1 MRNEKECDLKNRLEM
16 LVGHEIE
23 LNPQLVV
30 PISTHTIQ
38 SGKLTFRK
46 VDVVVTQEL
55 DAVGKPSDVC
65 TENEIIDVSGTGK
78 TLNDGK
84 IELKLSSFL
93 CSEDFPLL
101 FESPAIVVVTARA
114 QSPILVTARASV
126 TANKGDV
133 KIEVE
138 TWGMDGA
145 AAPRQSFNWMCRV
158 PLPVYIIG
166 KDTEVGS

>member
-1 MRNEKECDLKNRLEM
+1 
-16 LVGHEIE
+16 
-23 LNPQLVV
+23 
-30 PISTHTIQ
+30 
-38 SGKLTFRK
+38 
-46 VDVVVTQEL
+46 
-55 DAVGKPSDVC
+55 
-65 TENEIIDVSGTGK
+65 VSGTGR

-93 CSEDFPLL
+93 CSEDFPLS
-101 FESPAIVVVTARA
+101 FESPAIVVATARA

-126 TANKGDV
+126 TANKRDV

-158 PLPVYIIG
+158 PLPVDTID
-166 KDTEVGS
+166 KDTQTGS